1 MSRIT
6 VNTTTGTFVNG
17 RRSQRL
23 AAKRGEVLVE
33 LRPRVQ
39 QFPETVTASTS
50 SESQRRTSP
59 RLAASPAV
67 RPPAVP
73 AEGWRAWSRL
83 VEYNVKRKAARKAAQ
98 EIKERRTSP
107 RLTDYYAKRQAAAK
121 QKEVTFRLI
130 KEVLA
135 FANRPKVVTPPVS
148 NAAEAATKT
157 KAKDIRAWADI
168 ILPLISRRGGKVTVS
183 EVVEVLTVI
192 YDHPT
197 TGIAFLARPG
207 FGVVLRR
214 KLGEFRA
221 HPAATPTLRLLC
233 DAVEG
238 ILPAS

>member
-6 VNTTTGTFVNG
+6 VNTTTGTFVKG

-23 AAKRGEVLVE
+23 AVKRGDVLVE

-39 QFPETVTASTS
+39 QFPETVTVSTS

-59 RLAASPAV
+59 RLA
-67 RPPAVP
+67 
-73 AEGWRAWSRL
+73 G
-83 VEYNVKRKAARKAAQ
+83 
-98 EIKERRTSP
+98 
-107 RLTDYYAKRQAAAK
+107 YYAKRHAAAK

-135 FANRPKVVTPPVS
+135 FANRPKVVTPPPLVS
-148 NAAEAATKT
+148 EAET
-157 KAKDIRAWADI
+157 KAKNIRLWAETV
-168 ILPLISRRGGKVTVS
+168 LPLISRRGGKVTVA
-183 EVVEVLTVI
+183 EVVELITVI
-192 YDHPT
+192 YDHPMT
-197 TGIAFLARPG
+197 RTALLARPEL
-207 FGVVLRR
+207 GVVMRR

-238 ILPAS
+238 IIPV